1 NLLNGLKL
9 VVAEKTGYII
19 EATPVSTLPPEAQ
32 APTPRRR
39 YNKLKPLSDF
49 LNNWIVTESPHKNGR
64 IDKKYCHKERNITL
78 RSLLEVKRYETDDVL
93 PVHRKKKKESNNQS
107 ESPTPLLLL
116 TYGETGKQN
125 EELEA
130 STIERTNSE
139 NMHMSDLTI
148 SASTTPKGRRGRK
161 RKMKT
166 VVGSETE
173 ANIGVLQNDEA
184 TPIGVL
190 INDEVARIDVPII
203 DEVALIDIP
212 INDETAPIDVP
223 IIDEAAL
230 IDVPITY
237 VENFSGLAR

>member
-1 NLLNGLKL
+1 FKL

-19 EATPVSTLPPEAQ
+19 EATPVFTLPPEAQ

-39 YNKLKPLSDF
+39 YN
-49 LNNWIVTESPHKNGR
+49 
-64 IDKKYCHKERNITL
+64 KKYCHKERNITL

-148 SASTTPKGRRGRK
+148 SASTTPK
-161 RKMKT
+161 
-166 VVGSETE
+166 
-173 ANIGVLQNDEA
+173 
-184 TPIGVL
+184 
-190 INDEVARIDVPII
+190 
-203 DEVALIDIP
+203 DIP